1 MDIVATW
8 TAIECVA
15 LRRAYQMNQAKF
27 AAALGASER
36 SVRGWEKGQRPVGHN
51 GQGFYAG
58 MLAKAPA
65 DVAARFAILRKPEDD
80 DDVKRRE
87 LFKAGAAAG
96 AGALATLGL
105 GDATERANWLM
116 SGAGRP
122 DMAAVN
128 LMRATLHQAMRLDDL
143 LGSPAAQGMVI
154 AQQQVTEA
162 MLKDAPAAVRPMLLS
177 LYAEWTGLAGSL
189 AWDVRDYVTAG
200 RLYAQAREFAHE
212 AEDSDLGAYMLCH
225 LSQLATWQKRPRV
238 AVDYAVAARSW
249 AAQSSDRHLRAYVA
263 VRNAEAAAI
272 AGQHAGCLESLDEAD
287 AALVGLNPVHPSQS
301 RAYFMGGAIQESY
314 RGNCLTILGRAEQ
327 AAQASRNA
335 LAMMQPEY
343 VRDRAVT
350 LLELE
355 RSLIQLDSIEE
366 AAAAV
371 GEAAEL
377 AEQNR
382 SPRLAGA
389 IADGRHQLAPW
400 AGTRAVRDLDAE
412 LAARDIVTV

>member
-1 MDIVATW
+1 MAIVATW
-8 TAIECVA
+8 TKDECAA
-15 LRRAYQMNQAKF
+15 LRRAYRMKQLEF
-27 AAALGASER
+27 AQALGVTER
-36 SVRGWEKGQRPVGHN
+36 SVRGWEKGQRPVGHL
-51 GQGFYAG
+51 GQTSYAG
-58 MLAKAPA
+58 MLAKAPE
-65 DVAARFAILRKPEDD
+65 DVVARFDALRKPDG

-87 LFKAGAAAG
+87 LFKAGAVG

-105 GDATERANWLM
+105 GDGAERASWLM

-122 DMAAVN
+122 DTAAVT
-128 LMRATLHQAMRLDDL
+128 LMRSTLHQAMQLDDL
-143 LGSPAAQGMVI
+143 LGSPAAQGMVV

-162 MLKDAPAAVRPMLLS
+162 MLRDCSAYLRPSLLA

-189 AWDVRDYVTAG
+189 AWDVREYATAG
-200 RLYAQAREFAHE
+200 RLYTQARENAHE

-225 LSQLATWQKRPRV
+225 LSQLATWQKRPRI

-249 AAQSSDRHLRAYVA
+249 VAQSEDRHLRAYVA

-272 AGQHAGCLESLDEAD
+272 AGQRSACLESLDEAD
-287 AALVGLNPVHPSQS
+287 TALVGLQPVHPSQS
-301 RAYFMGGAIQESY
+301 RAYFMGAAIQESY
-314 RGNCLTILGRAEQ
+314 RGNCLAILGAAGPAAE
-327 AAQASRNA
+327 ASRKA
-335 LAMMQPEY
+335 LSMMQPEY

-355 RSLIQLDSIEE
+355 ASLIQLDEIDE

-371 GEAAEL
+371 GQAAEL

-389 IADGRHQLAPW
+389 IAEGRHHLAPW
-400 AGTRAVRDLDAE
+400 ADTRAIRELDE
-412 LAARDIVTV
+412 QLVARDIVRA

>member
-1 MDIVATW
+1 MIVAVW
-8 TAIECVA
+8 TAAECA
-15 LRRAYQMNQAKF
+15 DLRRAFHLDQAKF
-27 AAALGASER
+27 AQALPASER
-36 SVRGWEKGQRPVGHN
+36 SVRGWEKGQRPVGSHA
-51 GQGFYAG
+51 QSLYAT
-58 MLAKAPA
+58 LYAKAPA
-65 DVAARFAILRKPEDD
+65 DVKARFVVLRQPE
-80 DDVKRRE
+80 DDVKRRD
-87 LFKAGAAAG
+87 LLKAGVG
-96 AGALATLGL
+96 AGALATLGVT
-105 GDATERANWLM
+105 DSERADWLL

-128 LMRATLHQAMRLDDL
+128 LMRGTLWQAMKLDDL
-143 LGSPAAQGMVI
+143 LGSPATQGMVI

-162 MLKDAPAAVRPMLLS
+162 MLRDAPEPLKPALLS

-189 AWDVRDYVTAG
+189 AWDVRDHVTAG

-212 AEDSDLGAYMLCH
+212 SEDSDLGAYMLCH
-225 LSQLATWQKRPRV
+225 LSQLATWQRRPRV

-249 AAQSSDRHLRAYVA
+249 VAQSHDRHLRAYVA

-272 AGQHAGCLESLDEAD
+272 AGQAAACLSALDDAD
-287 AALVGLNPVHPSQS
+287 AALVGLTPVSPGQS
-301 RAYFMGGAIQESY
+301 RAYFMGEAIQESY
-314 RGNCLTILGRAEQ
+314 RGNCLAILGRAEE
-327 AAQASRNA
+327 AAAASRNA

-355 RSLIQLDSIEE
+355 RALIQMDAIDE

-371 GEAAEL
+371 AKAAEL
-377 AEQNR
+377 SAQNR

-400 AGTRAVRDLDAE
+400 TGTRAVRDLDTL
-412 LAARDIVTV
+412 LADRDIVTV

>member
-15 LRRAYQMNQAKF
+15 LRHAYQMNQAKF
-27 AAALGASER
+27 AATLGASER
-36 SVRGWEKGQRPVGHN
+36 SVRGWEKGQRPVGSHA
-51 GQGFYAG
+51 QSLYAG

-65 DVAARFAILRKPEDD
+65 DAAARFTVLRKPEDD

-87 LFKAGAAAG
+87 LLKAGAAAS
-96 AGALATLGL
+96 AGALATLSL
-105 GDATERANWLM
+105 GDATERANWLL

-122 DMAAVN
+122 DIAAVN

-162 MLKDAPAAVRPMLLS
+162 LLKDAPPAIRPMLLS

-200 RLYAQAREFAHE
+200 RLYGQAREFAHE

-272 AGQHAGCLESLDEAD
+272 AGQQTVCLQSLDEAD
-287 AALVGLNPVHPSQS
+287 AALVGLKPVHPSQS

-327 AAQASRNA
+327 AAQASRDA

-355 RSLIQLDSIEE
+355 RALIQLDSIEE
-366 AAAAV
+366 AATAV
-371 GEAAEL
+371 SEAAEL

-389 IADGRHQLAPW
+389 IIEGRHQLAPW
-400 AGTRAVRDLDAE
+400 ASTRAVRDLDAE

>member
-8 TAIECVA
+8 TAIECAA
-15 LRRAYQMNQAKF
+15 LRDAYQMNQAKF
-27 AAALGASER
+27 AAALGAAER
-36 SVRGWEKGQRPVGHN
+36 SVRGWEKGQRPVSRN
-51 GQGFYAG
+51 AQSLYAG

-65 DVAARFAILRKPEDD
+65 DVVARFAILRRPEDD

-96 AGALATLGL
+96 ALATLGL
-105 GDATERANWLM
+105 GDATERANWLL

-122 DMAAVN
+122 DMAAVQ

-162 MLKDAPAAVRPMLLS
+162 MLRNAPAAIRPALLS

-189 AWDVRDYVTAG
+189 AWDVRDYATAG
-200 RLYAQAREFAHE
+200 RLYMQARETAHE
-212 AEDSDLGAYMLCH
+212 AEDSDLGAYILCH
-225 LSQLATWQKRPRV
+225 LSQLATWQKQPRF

-249 AAQSSDRHLRAYVA
+249 VAQSSDRHLRAYVA
-263 VRNAEAAAI
+263 VRNAESAAI
-272 AGQHAGCLESLDEAD
+272 AGQTSMCLASLDDAD
-287 AALVGLNPVHPSQS
+287 AALAGLQPVHPSQS

-314 RGNCLTILGRAEQ
+314 RGNCLTILGRAEE
-327 AAQASRNA
+327 AARASRTA

-355 RSLIQLDSIEE
+355 RALIQMDAIEE
-366 AAAAV
+366 AAGAV
-371 GEAAEL
+371 AQAAEL

-389 IADGRHQLAPW
+389 IAEGRGQLAPW
-400 AGTRAVRDLDAE
+400 ADTRAVRDLDQQ
-412 LAARDIVTV
+412 LAGRDIVTV